1 MTEIINFYDKL
12 PKHLK
17 SETKLDKHFKQH
29 YILPN
34 SMIAII
40 GGSGAG
46 KTNSIL
52 NWLSRCSDKFYD
64 IIIFNANSTNEPL
77 YNLLKE
83 KIPEIQ
89 EFSDVNELPDLKS
102 FEDDKKH
109 EKLLIVDDF
118 INLPKKD
125 MKKILDYLIAGRK
138 SSFTVICQSQ
148 NYTSIPKTIVR
159 NIHYFLLFRLND
171 NISINNIIR
180 NHNTDNV
187 DKDTFKKLY
196 LDATKEPLNFFLLD
210 LKSRDPIDF
219 YRHGI
224 SEPASSYVFISN
236 FGSIYACI

>member
-1 MTEIINFYDKL
+1 MSDKIINFYEKL

-17 SETKLDKHFKQH
+17 SETKLDKHFNKH

-34 SMIAII
+34 SMICII

-52 NWLSRCSDKFYD
+52 NWLSRCSDKFYE

-89 EFSDVNELPDLKS
+89 EYSDVNELPDLKT

-171 NISINNIIR
+171 NVSINNIIR

-187 DKDTFKKLY
+187 DKDTLKKIY
-196 LDATKEPLNFFLLD
+196 QDATSEPLNFFMLD
-210 LKSRDPIDF
+210 LRGKPETRLRKNFTQF
-219 YRHGI
+219 YK
-224 SEPASSYVFISN
+224 V
-236 FGSIYACI
+236 

>member
-1 MTEIINFYDKL
+1 MSDKIINFYEKL

-17 SETKLDKHFKQH
+17 SETKLDKHFNKH

-34 SMIAII
+34 SMICII

-52 NWLSRCSDKFYD
+52 NWLSRCQDKFYD

-89 EFSDVNELPDLKS
+89 EYSDVNELPDLKS
-102 FEDDKKH
+102 FEEDKTH

-138 SSFTVICQSQ
+138 SAFTVICQS
-148 NYTSIPKTIVR
+148 
-159 NIHYFLLFRLND
+159 
-171 NISINNIIR
+171 
-180 NHNTDNV
+180 
-187 DKDTFKKLY
+187 
-196 LDATKEPLNFFLLD
+196 
-210 LKSRDPIDF
+210 
-219 YRHGI
+219 
-224 SEPASSYVFISN
+224 
-236 FGSIYACI
+236 